1 MDEYRFSHFDRE
13 VAVGDVAFH
22 GGPAPGDTLPDFDLA
37 TTSGGRLRRAD
48 LEGRPTLVTFASVT
62 CPMTASAA
70 PILKKLYEEFSGRVA
85 FVTVYVREAHPGER
99 YPQPEDDERK
109 AEHAREYEARDEI
122 PWRVAVDDIEGTF
135 HQAMDGHTNAAW
147 FVDADGRVAF
157 RSLWS
162 NDERALRRGFAVVLG
177 EAEGGAME
185 REARVLP
192 LLRGLGV
199 MDEVLEAAGP
209 TARIDVKRAA
219 LPVYA
224 FARLARQFRPL
235 PPLGRSIAAGATTL
249 AAALLVVRGLVRLFR
264 RPDSRIEVEPTR
276 RPDVMD
282 ERMGAQARHALS
294 PEVADRIRR
303 RGRPVERYVIE
314 RALR

>member
-13 VAVGDVAFH
+13 VLGEDVAFH
-22 GGPAPGDTLPDFDLA
+22 GGPAAGDALPDFDLP
-37 TTSGGRLRRAD
+37 TTSGGRLRRDD
-48 LEGRPTLVTFASVT
+48 LLGRPALITFASVT

-70 PILKKLYEEFSGRVA
+70 PILKALYEAYSGRVA

-99 YPQPEDDERK
+99 YPQPDDDERK
-109 AEHAREYEARDEI
+109 LEHAREYEARDEI

-147 FVDADGRVAF
+147 FIDADGRVAF

-162 NDERALRRGFAVVLG
+162 NDERALRRGFAVALG
-177 EAEGGAME
+177 EAGRGAVE
-185 REARVLP
+185 RESRVLP

-199 MDEVLEAAGP
+199 LDEVLEAAGP
-209 TARIDVKRAA
+209 SARVDVKRAA

-235 PPLGRSIAAGATTL
+235 PPLGRSLAAGATTL
-249 AAALLVVRGLVRLFR
+249 AAAFLVVRGLMRLLR
-264 RPDSRIEVEPTR
+264 RDDSRIEVTPPR
-276 RPDVMD
+276 RPDVMEED
-282 ERMGAQARHALS
+282 MGSRVRHALT
-294 PEVADRIRR
+294 PEAAERIAR
-303 RGRPVERYVIE
+303 RGRPVQRYVIE